1 MATESA
7 NTSSEPTGPARV
19 RFAPSPTGTMHI
31 GGVRTALYNWILA
44 RKTGGQF
51 ILRIEDTDQS
61 RFVSGATEDIM
72 ASLRWLGLDWDEGP
86 DVGGPHGHYVQSE
99 RTSLYADAAERLIA
113 SGAAYMCDCT
123 PERLDAVRKRQ
134 TAARQPP
141 GYDGRCRNRP
151 REELEQSKSDG
162 LAVVVRLRVPDRE
175 SLTFK
180 DVVRGDVT
188 FDLSTLS
195 DFVILKSDGMPTY
208 HLAHVVDD
216 FEMQITHV
224 IRAEE
229 WISST
234 PRHLLIHRGLGIEPP
249 VYVHVPLLLGK
260 DRSKLS
266 KRHGARS
273 VLEYRDEGYLP
284 DAIFNFLALLGWSP
298 GDDRE
303 VMSRTEIV
311 ESFTLGRILDS
322 PAIFDTEKLEW
333 LNGVYIRDMSD
344 EQLAEAIVPMLERPQ
359 RDGGLP
365 DSVTRPI
372 DRDYLSTL
380 VPLVHERLKRTS
392 EAAEALRFFFT
403 ESVDPD
409 PEMLPARK
417 TTPADAAEAL
427 KIALELAEA
436 ITPFEP
442 EHLEHEYRALA
453 EQAGMKP
460 GQLFTPIRVAVTGA
474 TFAPPLFDT
483 MAAIGRE
490 RCVARMRHAL
500 GLLGVGAGPA

>member
-1 MATESA
+1 
-7 NTSSEPTGPARV
+7 
-19 RFAPSPTGTMHI
+19 MHI

-234 PRHLLIHRGLGIEPP
+234 PRHLLIHNNSVSRFQSPP
-249 VYVHVPLLLGK
+249 NTVQQHLIRRRASLIKKTKINSRLLGVFEI
-260 DRSKLS
+260 RLP
-266 KRHGARS
+266 KRHGIEILLLHNQTS
-273 VLEYRDEGYLP
+273 GIHIQLVQLP
-284 DAIFNFLALLGWSP
+284 
-298 GDDRE
+298 
-303 VMSRTEIV
+303 
-311 ESFTLGRILDS
+311 
-322 PAIFDTEKLEW
+322 
-333 LNGVYIRDMSD
+333 
-344 EQLAEAIVPMLERPQ
+344 PQ
-359 RDGGLP
+359 
-365 DSVTRPI
+365 
-372 DRDYLSTL
+372 
-380 VPLVHERLKRTS
+380 
-392 EAAEALRFFFT
+392 
-403 ESVDPD
+403 
-409 PEMLPARK
+409 
-417 TTPADAAEAL
+417 
-427 KIALELAEA
+427 
-436 ITPFEP
+436 
-442 EHLEHEYRALA
+442 
-453 EQAGMKP
+453 
-460 GQLFTPIRVAVTGA
+460 
-474 TFAPPLFDT
+474 
-483 MAAIGRE
+483 
-490 RCVARMRHAL
+490 
-500 GLLGVGAGPA
+500 